1 MSAVAA
7 ELHRAWPLDREE
19 PPQLRLV
26 KPPSI
31 EELLHWATFL
41 DQGDARS
48 PLRRESV
55 AALLDVAEHDRGLL
69 HSAWTS
75 GLRALQV
82 GSMTRSSV
90 DLVRAALD
98 LARSETNRA
107 AER

>member
-1 MSAVAA
+1 VTTVAA
-7 ELHRAWPLDREE
+7 EAHLPWLIDQDGPA
-19 PPQLRLV
+19 QLRLV

-55 AALLDVAEHDRGLL
+55 AALLEVAEHDPVLL
-69 HSAWTS
+69 HAAWTS

-98 LARSETNRA
+98 IAHTA
-107 AER
+107 